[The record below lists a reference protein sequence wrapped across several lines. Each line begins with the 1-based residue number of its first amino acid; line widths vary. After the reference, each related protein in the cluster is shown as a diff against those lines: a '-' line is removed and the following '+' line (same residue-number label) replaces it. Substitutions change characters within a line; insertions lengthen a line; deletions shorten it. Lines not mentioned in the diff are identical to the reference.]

1 MPANTMFLQSSA
13 EMPVAPMTRIFALR
27 ILRKRE
33 REREKGEKREKGKSM
48 EEEKKKNN
56 SY

>member
-48 EEEKKKNN
+48 EEEKKKNT
-56 SY
+56 Y